1 MGWERI
7 QSMNKPVVSA
17 HLVESHQ
24 TQLCISKQKIKICS
38 GQSEVTSEGMTR
50 SKPLSLK
57 TKLVEYVCVSKGTST
72 AESLK
77 KRAKSGESL
86 SLELSQMPTAFSKME
101 AEPIA
106 CGAAKSSGIGGGSTG
121 VGGSGMGGENAGYE
135 SMPGIG
141 GGNGG
146 YGSPSGMGGG
156 MNGNNGGW
164 GSGMSGRR
172 ASSRMGRMRG
182 GFEMGGS
189 YGGSRT
195 GGSGIE
201 GGYGRSGSMSGR

>member
-17 HLVESHQ
+17 HLVESQ
-24 TQLCISKQKIKICS
+24 KSQICISKQKIKICS
-38 GQSEVTSEGMTR
+38 GQSEVSSEGMTR

-57 TKLVEYVCVSKGTST
+57 TKLVEYVCVSKGTSMS
-72 AESLK
+72 ESLK

-106 CGAAKSSGIGGGSTG
+106 CGPSTSSRIGGGSVG
-121 VGGSGMGGENAGYE
+121 VGGS
-135 SMPGIG
+135 GIG

-146 YGSPSGMGGG
+146 YGSSSGMGGG

-164 GSGMSGRR
+164 GSGMSGSR
-172 ASSRMGRMRG
+172 ASSRMGRMHG
-182 GFEMGGS
+182 GFEM
-189 YGGSRT
+189 
-195 GGSGIE
+195 
-201 GGYGRSGSMSGR
+201 